1 MSTGGRCQEIYNDE
15 DGDDDDDGDD
25 GDGDDHRPLD
35 RDGEGGENASGHA
48 SVGERVDDVGE
59 QNCEDIAV
67 RLR

>member
-1 MSTGGRCQEIYNDE
+1 MADAKKSTKMKKKNE
-15 DGDDDDDGDD
+15 DGDDDDN
-25 GDGDDHRPLD
+25 PLN

-59 QNCEDIAV
+59 QNCEDVAV